1 MVVGK
6 LGEVEVGAEVVVVV
20 EVEVG
25 VGVLV
30 VVQVGRWVQVQVWV
44 YQIASILFLNDIY
57 VKLRLTIHHHRSSFR

>member
-6 LGEVEVGAEVVVVV
+6 LGEVEVEVEVGAEVVVVV
-20 EVEVG
+20 E

-44 YQIASILFLNDIY
+44 YQIEHILFLNDAY
-57 VKLRLTIHHHRSSFR
+57 VILRLTIHHQSLFR